1 MSQEKYPEYAPWEDH
16 VYAALRWLDGAA
28 KKLHDL
34 AESETLTEDV
44 RHRAANTVSWLE
56 SARREAFFAFEKMG
70 GSGTLDAKLDVSSI
84 GNETK
89 VKVLRLNASFI
100 EAALATAGPGATAE
114 MVRDAMASVI
124 QTLREEAAA
133 LDEDLKRGLDG
144 PIKGDL

>member
-1 MSQEKYPEYAPWEDH
+1 VSDEKYPEYTPWVEH

-34 AESETLTEDV
+34 AESETLTDDV
-44 RHRAANTVSWLE
+44 RHRAANTVAWLE
-56 SARREAFFAFEKMG
+56 AARRETFFAFEKMG

-100 EAALATAGPGATAE
+100 EAAMATVGPSASAE
-114 MVRDAMASVI
+114 SLRDAMVSVI
-124 QTLREEAAA
+124 QTLREEATE
-133 LDEDLKRGLDG
+133 LDEDLRRGLDG
-144 PIKGDL
+144 PRKGDL